1 MNNRRIVATGIYA
14 FVASSV
20 LGAHGALADVTVTE
34 LSTVD
39 ASVAKIRLT
48 ATERTAA
55 DRQRREA
62 DGKLEGPFSFLAGTM
77 RSATIVRLDRG
88 LEWHLE
94 ADRKRYRE
102 SAFPTE
108 AERQSAR
115 QRQQAQLEK
124 LKQCAANATQPASA
138 PASNCEKT
146 DPKFDVT
153 QTSETAVIAGHPVRK
168 AHVSMTY
175 ACKDVNT
182 GDTCDFAATSD
193 LWLTDAPLPGL
204 QERSAFGDAYRH
216 KLGLDDA
223 SSATTGAMRLALA
236 PYQDQLQRMS
246 ERAAELKGTP
256 LRTRFALSV
265 SGARCAA
272 ARSGSGAG
280 ADGGLGSA
288 AAADARDA
296 GAEAATNE
304 GSYAARDA
312 VSNALGDNAAGR
324 VLGTAAG
331 AFNSKLLGGLFSRKS
346 SANTASAATTL
357 ATPEA
362 GASRTLISLT
372 TEITAIS
379 NDPIPA
385 DQFELP
391 VGWQKD
397 APQATKNHGEDIQC
411 ARSGS

>member
-1 MNNRRIVATGIYA
+1 MDIRQVVPAAIYA
-14 FVASSV
+14 FVAGSV
-20 LGAHGALADVTVTE
+20 FGAHGALADVTVTE
-34 LSTVD
+34 LTTVD
-39 ASVAKIRLT
+39 ASIAKIRLT
-48 ATERTAA
+48 ATERTTA
-55 DRQRREA
+55 DRQRRDA
-62 DGKLEGPFSFLAGTM
+62 DGKLDGTFSFLAGPM

-94 ADRKRYRE
+94 ADQKRYRE
-102 SAFPTE
+102 NLFPTE
-108 AERQSAR
+108 AERQAAR
-115 QRQQAQLEK
+115 QRQQTQLEK
-124 LKQCAANATQPASA
+124 LKQCAANTAQTVPTPA
-138 PASNCEKT
+138 PNCEKT

-168 AHVSMTY
+168 AHLSMTY

-204 QERSAFGDAYRH
+204 QERSTFGEAYRR
-216 KLGLDDA
+216 KLGLDEA
-223 SSATTGAMRLALA
+223 SSAMVAPMRLALA

-256 LRTRFALSV
+256 LRTSFALSV
-265 SGARCAA
+265 SGARCAV

-280 ADGGLGSA
+280 SGGGLASA
-288 AAADARDA
+288 ATAEARDA
-296 GAEAATNE
+296 GAQAATSE
-304 GSYAARDA
+304 GNYAAHDA
-312 VSNALGDNAAGR
+312 VTNALGDNAAGR

-346 SANTASAATTL
+346 SANSAQAAT

-362 GASRTLISLT
+362 ATPRTMISLT
-372 TEITAIS
+372 TEITSMS

-391 VGWQKD
+391 AGWQKV
-397 APQATKNHGEDIQC
+397 APQLGKNHGEDSQC
-411 ARSGS
+411 PRTGD